1 MNQKKNRKKKHE
13 KRNIIQNMMQNI
25 SAWMDIQS
33 LLMTVLSALT
43 IVTTIVMGLL
53 IYSRFK
59 MSVKETAISNAESRI
74 ESTVDQVNNELRNM
88 RQICNAVNYNIV
100 QEYDISDQEFSR
112 QFSLLYEVNN
122 DKLQSMALY
131 DSDGKI
137 IAAEPVATRE
147 KNQKVTEQDW
157 YKSATDEIENIHIS
171 TPHIQDLFGNETY
184 QYNWV
189 VSLSSLVDMNHG
201 DTPDSGVLLVDMKY
215 SMIEEVLDNLNEAA
229 GETYYY
235 LCTDDGEILYHPR
248 KAEIDRGLF
257 TEDSSTAAGYAD
269 GTYEISVNGEKSNIV
284 VNSLSYT
291 GWKLVGVVP
300 EGVQTASINKF
311 RYYIIATAIILLMM
325 LFVVNKIMAKKISKP
340 ILKLD
345 ESVKSYETGEK
356 TEIYIG
362 GASEIR
368 HLAYSVQNSYK
379 QIEQL
384 MEEIIRQQNK
394 RRKSEMDALQSQIN
408 PHFLYNT
415 LESIR
420 SEALIAGLMDVADM
434 TESLAAFFR
443 YTISKVENLVSVEE
457 ELQNCMTYFK
467 IQRYRFGDRLQLAIE
482 CDEEEKNEIY
492 QCRIPKLTL
501 QPILENS
508 IIHGTECKLGTGHI
522 RIRLEK
528 TADCVLLWISD
539 DGSGMDES
547 KVAEINEKLQKS
559 AGMIS
564 AKETESQ
571 GGIALVNV
579 NNRIH
584 LLFGEEYGLHV
595 YSMPDV
601 GTDVEIRLPAVY
613 SEREYRQYSKK
624 ESCSFE

>member
-171 TPHIQDLFGNETY
+171 TPHIQDLFENETY

-235 LCTDDGEILYHPR
+235 LCTDDGKILYHPR
-248 KAEIDRGLF
+248 KAEIDRGFF

-345 ESVKSYETGEK
+345 ESVKSYEL
-356 TEIYIG
+356 
-362 GASEIR
+362 S
-368 HLAYSVQNSYK
+368 
-379 QIEQL
+379 
-384 MEEIIRQQNK
+384 
-394 RRKSEMDALQSQIN
+394 
-408 PHFLYNT
+408 
-415 LESIR
+415 
-420 SEALIAGLMDVADM
+420 LI
-434 TESLAAFFR
+434 
-443 YTISKVENLVSVEE
+443 
-457 ELQNCMTYFK
+457 
-467 IQRYRFGDRLQLAIE
+467 
-482 CDEEEKNEIY
+482 
-492 QCRIPKLTL
+492 
-501 QPILENS
+501 
-508 IIHGTECKLGTGHI
+508 HI
-522 RIRLEK
+522 
-528 TADCVLLWISD
+528 
-539 DGSGMDES
+539 
-547 KVAEINEKLQKS
+547 
-559 AGMIS
+559 
-564 AKETESQ
+564 
-571 GGIALVNV
+571 
-579 NNRIH
+579 
-584 LLFGEEYGLHV
+584 
-595 YSMPDV
+595 
-601 GTDVEIRLPAVY
+601 
-613 SEREYRQYSKK
+613 
-624 ESCSFE
+624 

>member
-248 KAEIDRGLF
+248 KAEIDRGFF

-269 GTYEISVNGEKSNIV
+269 GTYEISVNGVKSNIV

-408 PHFLYNT
+408 H
-415 LESIR
+415 I
-420 SEALIAGLMDVADM
+420 
-434 TESLAAFFR
+434 FF
-443 YTISKVENLVSVEE
+443 
-457 ELQNCMTYFK
+457 
-467 IQRYRFGDRLQLAIE
+467 
-482 CDEEEKNEIY
+482 
-492 QCRIPKLTL
+492 
-501 QPILENS
+501 
-508 IIHGTECKLGTGHI
+508 IIHWNPSPG
-522 RIRLEK
+522 
-528 TADCVLLWISD
+528 W
-539 DGSGMDES
+539 
-547 KVAEINEKLQKS
+547 
-559 AGMIS
+559 
-564 AKETESQ
+564 
-571 GGIALVNV
+571 
-579 NNRIH
+579 
-584 LLFGEEYGLHV
+584 
-595 YSMPDV
+595 
-601 GTDVEIRLPAVY
+601 
-613 SEREYRQYSKK
+613 
-624 ESCSFE
+624 

>member
-291 GWKLVGVVP
+291 
-300 EGVQTASINKF
+300 
-311 RYYIIATAIILLMM
+311 
-325 LFVVNKIMAKKISKP
+325 
-340 ILKLD
+340 
-345 ESVKSYETGEK
+345 
-356 TEIYIG
+356 
-362 GASEIR
+362 
-368 HLAYSVQNSYK
+368 
-379 QIEQL
+379 
-384 MEEIIRQQNK
+384 
-394 RRKSEMDALQSQIN
+394 
-408 PHFLYNT
+408 
-415 LESIR
+415 
-420 SEALIAGLMDVADM
+420 
-434 TESLAAFFR
+434 
-443 YTISKVENLVSVEE
+443 
-457 ELQNCMTYFK
+457 
-467 IQRYRFGDRLQLAIE
+467 
-482 CDEEEKNEIY
+482 
-492 QCRIPKLTL
+492 
-501 QPILENS
+501 
-508 IIHGTECKLGTGHI
+508 
-522 RIRLEK
+522 
-528 TADCVLLWISD
+528 
-539 DGSGMDES
+539 
-547 KVAEINEKLQKS
+547 
-559 AGMIS
+559 
-564 AKETESQ
+564 
-571 GGIALVNV
+571 
-579 NNRIH
+579 
-584 LLFGEEYGLHV
+584 
-595 YSMPDV
+595 
-601 GTDVEIRLPAVY
+601 
-613 SEREYRQYSKK
+613 
-624 ESCSFE
+624 

>member
-33 LLMTVLSALT
+33 LLMTVLSAMT

-248 KAEIDRGLF
+248 KAEIDRGFF

-362 GASEIR
+362 GTSEIR

-415 LESIR
+415 LESITWMV
-420 SEALIAGLMDVADM
+420 EA
-434 TESLAAFFR
+434 
-443 YTISKVENLVSVEE
+443 N
-457 ELQNCMTYFK
+457 
-467 IQRYRFGDRLQLAIE
+467 
-482 CDEEEKNEIY
+482 KNE
-492 QCRIPKLTL
+492 
-501 QPILENS
+501 E
-508 IIHGTECKLGTGHI
+508 
-522 RIRLEK
+522 
-528 TADCVLLWISD
+528 AVF
-539 DGSGMDES
+539 
-547 KVAEINEKLQKS
+547 
-559 AGMIS
+559 MIS
-564 AKETESQ
+564 ELAK
-571 GGIALVNV
+571 LL
-579 NNRIH
+579 RI
-584 LLFGEEYGLHV
+584 
-595 YSMPDV
+595 
-601 GTDVEIRLPAVY
+601 
-613 SEREYRQYSKK
+613 
-624 ESCSFE
+624 SF

>member
-33 LLMTVLSALT
+33 LLMTVLSAMT

-171 TPHIQDLFGNETY
+171 TPHIQDLFENETY

-248 KAEIDRGLF
+248 KAEIDRGFF

-269 GTYEISVNGEKSNIV
+269 GTYEISVNGKKSNIV

-415 LESIR
+415 LESITWMVEANKNEEAVFMI
-420 SEALIAGLMDVADM
+420 SELAKLLRI
-434 TESLAAFFR
+434 SLSKGKTVIR
-443 YTISKVENLVSVEE
+443 ISE
-457 ELQNCMTYFK
+457 ELQHSKSYMN
-467 IQRYRFGDRLQLAIE
+467 IQQIRYKDRFQVEFLIDKNVEE
-482 CDEEEKNEIY
+482 C
-492 QCRIPKLTL
+492 CTVKLVV
-501 QPILENS
+501 QPLLENAIYYGVGNMDEDEGGK
-508 IIHGTECKLGTGHI
+508 IIVRGEQKGNDIFLSVEDNGMGMSQEVVDNLLTNS
-522 RIRLEK
+522 EK
-528 TADCVLLWISD
+528 VPKH
-539 DGSGMDES
+539 GSG
-547 KVAEINEKLQKS
+547 VGLINVH
-559 AGMIS
+559 
-564 AKETESQ
+564 T
-571 GGIALVNV
+571 
-579 NNRIH
+579 RIQ
-584 LLFGEEYGLHV
+584 LMFGKEYGLK
-595 YSMPDV
+595 
-601 GTDVEIRLPAVY
+601 IY
-613 SEREYRQYSKK
+613 SEPDEGTKVVIHIPAIPYSEEKRGELENQNRKRERVEDEKK
-624 ESCSFE
+624 

>member
-33 LLMTVLSALT
+33 LLMTVLSAMT

-248 KAEIDRGLF
+248 KAEIDRGFF

-269 GTYEISVNGEKSNIV
+269 GTYEISVNGEKVI
-284 VNSLSYT
+284 
-291 GWKLVGVVP
+291 
-300 EGVQTASINKF
+300 
-311 RYYIIATAIILLMM
+311 
-325 LFVVNKIMAKKISKP
+325 
-340 ILKLD
+340 
-345 ESVKSYETGEK
+345 
-356 TEIYIG
+356 
-362 GASEIR
+362 
-368 HLAYSVQNSYK
+368 
-379 QIEQL
+379 
-384 MEEIIRQQNK
+384 
-394 RRKSEMDALQSQIN
+394 
-408 PHFLYNT
+408 
-415 LESIR
+415 
-420 SEALIAGLMDVADM
+420 
-434 TESLAAFFR
+434 
-443 YTISKVENLVSVEE
+443 
-457 ELQNCMTYFK
+457 
-467 IQRYRFGDRLQLAIE
+467 
-482 CDEEEKNEIY
+482 
-492 QCRIPKLTL
+492 
-501 QPILENS
+501 
-508 IIHGTECKLGTGHI
+508 
-522 RIRLEK
+522 
-528 TADCVLLWISD
+528 
-539 DGSGMDES
+539 
-547 KVAEINEKLQKS
+547 
-559 AGMIS
+559 
-564 AKETESQ
+564 
-571 GGIALVNV
+571 
-579 NNRIH
+579 
-584 LLFGEEYGLHV
+584 
-595 YSMPDV
+595 
-601 GTDVEIRLPAVY
+601 
-613 SEREYRQYSKK
+613 
-624 ESCSFE
+624 